1 MVSCWSFIIWGVVC
15 VCVCVCVNPSGDFDA
30 RFSSGTAQKFGII
43 LASLTLKGG
52 GLQKTGWKDRKC
64 GSGGLYYVV
73 IET

>member
-1 MVSCWSFIIWGVVC
+1 MCVYVC
-15 VCVCVCVNPSGDFDA
+15 VRINPSGDSDA
-30 RFSSGTAQKFGII
+30 QFSSGTAQKFRII

-73 IET
+73 IETLEFYSYIIKMIS

>member
-1 MVSCWSFIIWGVVC
+1 MCVYVC
-15 VCVCVCVNPSGDFDA
+15 VRINPSGDVDA

-64 GSGGLYYVV
+64 GSGDLYYVV
-73 IET
+73 IETLEFYSYIIKMIS

>member
-1 MVSCWSFIIWGVVC
+1 MWVYVSVRI
-15 VCVCVCVNPSGDFDA
+15 NPSGDSDA
-30 RFSSGTAQKFGII
+30 QFSSGTAQKFGII

-73 IET
+73 IETLEFYSYIIKMIS